1 VNLEFIDVQY
11 MGQAESIEQAERI
24 EQGERIEQAGAS
36 KKEM

>member
-1 VNLEFIDVQY
+1 MNLEFIDVQY